1 MIASL
6 PTPFT
11 ENIILSFMYMILLMY
26 LYMYDP
32 LNEHT
37 WYESEKKSDN
47 VSYLVMSNTLE
58 PYGL

>member
-32 LNEHT
+32 LNVHT

-47 VSYLVMSNTLE
+47 ISYLVMSSTLE
-58 PYGL
+58 LYGL